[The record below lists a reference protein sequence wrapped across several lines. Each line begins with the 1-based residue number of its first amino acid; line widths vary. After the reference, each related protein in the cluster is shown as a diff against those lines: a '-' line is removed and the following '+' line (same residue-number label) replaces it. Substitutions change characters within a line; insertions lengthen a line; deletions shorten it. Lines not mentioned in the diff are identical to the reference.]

1 VSPRRD
7 SEQRRR
13 AAFLRGGRAEL
24 LCLWQLR
31 LKGYRILA
39 RRYRTAV
46 GEVDLIARRG
56 EVLAA
61 IEVKARPD
69 LATASE
75 AIGPRQRRR
84 VTRALAHFLSGR
96 PDLALLAPRFD
107 VILVVPR
114 RWPVHLIDAWR
125 EE

>member
-1 VSPRRD
+1 MIRRRT

-24 LCLWQLR
+24 ICLWHLR

-39 RRYRTAV
+39 RRYRAAV

-56 EVLAA
+56 KVLAA

-75 AIGPRQRRR
+75 AIGPRQRQR

-96 PDLALLAPRFD
+96 PDLALLSPRFD